1 MIIKFNYVQYNFYYS
16 DTELLEESF
25 ALYGVKLPPGGPRVA
40 RSTFQAASIP
50 PYDATRYV

>member
-1 MIIKFNYVQYNFYYS
+1 MFTLFSS

-25 ALYGVKLPPGGPRVA
+25 SLYGVKLPPGGPRVA

-50 PYDATRYV
+50 PYDATRYVQINFITD